1 MEDKYLVV
9 ADLMGEDDANREEYN
24 DREEFD
30 NDDRE
35 EDTKGVSFLVEF

>member
-1 MEDKYLVV
+1 MDDKYLVV

-24 DREEFD
+24 DREDFD

-35 EDTKGVSFLVEF
+35 EDAKGVIFLVEF